1 MGLLSGGLAFS
12 FNNLQKQVNDML
24 TTKSKQKPPSKIQ
37 SLKFGCEK
45 FEIWLTGDRKT
56 ISIGVSR
63 VEDGF
68 TYDDGFCKIGADFRL
83 KLEKETI
90 TIGTESQRHYSI
102 LITDCEY
109 SFWQLCDYF
118 KDLCSEYNGEENE

>member
-1 MGLLSGGLAFS
+1 MSISMFT
-12 FNNLQKQVNDML
+12 NDPGIH
-24 TTKSKQKPPSKIQ
+24 KVRDKAYRVKDPKQKPPNKIQ

-63 VEDGF
+63 VEEGF
-68 TYDDGFCKIGADFRL
+68 THDDGFCKINYDFRL

-90 TIGTESQRHYSI
+90 TIGTESHRHYSI

-118 KDLCSEYNGEENE
+118 KDLCSEYKGEENEKV